1 MSIVQIPTHWTFAA
15 QEDDLRRVRR
25 SMELIWDDFPG
36 SQRIEQILD
45 EALSSGDFNEDGL
58 VDLTFIS
65 ADALHFFA
73 VLTEGL
79 IREAEQRLAFAI
91 LEGWAS

>member
-15 QEDDLRRVRR
+15 QEDDLRQVRR

-45 EALSSGDFNEDGL
+45 EALSSGDSDEDGL
-58 VDLTFIS
+58 VDLTFIC
-65 ADALHFFA
+65 ADALYFVA

-79 IREAEQRLAFAI
+79 IREAEQRLADAI